1 MSGQISD
8 FEKFRRAA
16 NYLTVAQIFLQDNFL
31 LERPLTFEDVK
42 PRLLGHWGSGP
53 GVNLAYAH
61 LNSMI
66 KKYCD
71 EKGYTYLD
79 YFSAMNDG
87 KNGMKAEYTTD
98 MVHCTVKGY
107 EVMES
112 MVQPAIQK
120 ALKAKK

>member
-1 MSGQISD
+1 MIVDNISSMA
-8 FEKFRRAA
+8 EIATA
-16 NYLTVAQIFLQDNFL
+16 NKIKVVICSVLPAFDYPWRKGMEPN
-31 LERPLTFEDVK
+31 VK
-42 PRLLGHWGSGP
+42 IPQ
-53 GVNLAYAH
+53 
-61 LNSMI
+61 LNGMI

-79 YFSAMNDG
+79 YFNAMNDG